1 LSEVNQFLRVA
12 KITGAH
18 GLNGR
23 LKLDVITDIIE
34 RFAPGNKL
42 YIKIGNQY
50 KPFIS
55 TQISDKSKSP
65 LLKLEEINDR
75 DAALSLKGAE
85 IYITRSE
92 AEKTRDKL
100 DSDSFYYFELIGCSV
115 FVNNESFGRVADI
128 MEAGG
133 NKILV
138 LNNNEGKEFL
148 VPFNKSMVDTAHVF
162 NGRIDIN
169 PIEGLFDSEE

>member
-1 LSEVNQFLRVA
+1 MNEVNQFLIVA
-12 KITGAH
+12 KIIGAH

-23 LKLDVITDIIE
+23 LKLDVITDVIE
-34 RFAPGNKL
+34 RFAPGNRL
-42 YIKIGNQY
+42 FIKIGSQY

-55 TQISDKSKSP
+55 TQFGDKSKSP

-75 DAALSLKGAE
+75 DAALSLKGSE
-85 IYITRSE
+85 IFITISE
-92 AEKTRDKL
+92 AEKTREIL
-100 DSDSFYYFELIGCSV
+100 ETDSFYYYDLIGCSV
-115 FVNNESFGRVADI
+115 YLNDKSFGKVADI

-148 VPFNKSMVDTAHVF
+148 IPFNKEMVDTTHVF
-162 NGRIDIN
+162 DGRIDIS
-169 PIEGLFDSEE
+169 PIEGLFDLE